1 MSELEQRIAKYIETR
16 FNVDST
22 EAERILNDAKKTVPE
37 NQQNEVIRYLA
48 ESLSS
53 REVTTVDGIN
63 EIINTKVE
71 EIRTTELRIQQ
82 ETQKKAEKAQQIEDS
97 YIRDI
102 NNAREA
108 KKNAEVAEKP
118 KSMEEILNEPIDL
131 SPEIQNKINIMFK
144 NFDYAKFMEEVE
156 PLRKEV
162 EQKAEKKVDE
172 TPSIKEFC
180 DKVDMKKETLKHA
193 TTKGLAFELT
203 KRFCKENGITDR
215 KQRRDIYDVILGQT
229 EQAEAEKVVKE
240 KIGPSFVLTPEQKA
254 LADRLRDPAS
264 KARSLHLLSF
274 LYDQVDIQLKK
285 LEEAKT
291 PEEIKQAH
299 TDLVTYN
306 LGIER
311 WSINQQML
319 AIRELLE
326 NKEMT
331 QAQYMAMRAGLDALD
346 QGIVQKYNLKQRC
359 IDQGVS
365 IEDEKAKILEDL
377 ERGNTNISGKD
388 IKVEIDQLKELL
400 EKNPDLLI
408 AFREDYFEKLIK
420 NKTREIEELDEKL
433 LTAEG
438 KEKEALQK
446 EKEADEKRLEEL
458 KQKNLTDVAEP
469 FLNLY
474 SKSLLKDMLNTSTKA
489 LVDLD
494 IAIDRDPIEVV
505 KEQREQFIDSL
516 AKSIANSA
524 VPKREI
530 ELSILDEEDLSL
542 KQRVELLTRV
552 SKEPYKDN
560 PKQLQRIDNLH
571 FITNAYIDAVDKN
584 DLSGKTLSERR
595 KTLEYFEEF
604 YSKGGNVLE
613 LCRGF
618 NKDTADKKLEE
629 LNIPEEYRDF
639 FKDLFIPICEEI
651 PKAEIVHNLM
661 KDTKIMFSGVEKKL
675 RETAVR
681 SDKEENERDGY
692 VAEAFKKTFKKFK
705 KGRSKEEVSTAMDYF
720 HEFYTDLDKVQAFM
734 SGIDKDN
741 IDEKMDEIQ
750 VPEEA
755 RPFMRQLVREGLK
768 TIKPKDI
775 VYPFSE
781 YNEALMR
788 TETNI
793 RRSLQPRQDKEKGED
808 EVADTKETNAQTDE
822 KVEVAAEQPKTVIP
836 EKEEVPVADSEK
848 KQATEQVAGIV
859 EEPAVDSPKTPSKED
874 RKAELLRVA
883 SGIKAPAIT
892 EQSTEIRAATQEL
905 VEAEK
910 AKTEDK
916 TVPTPEKQDEE
927 TKASP
932 KNEGEDREE

>member
-22 EAERILNDAKKTVPE
+22 EAERILDEAKKNVPE

-82 ETQKKAEKAQQIEDS
+82 ETQKRAVKAQQIEDS
-97 YIRDI
+97 YIKDI
-102 NNAREA
+102 NNAREE

-131 SPEIQNKINIMFK
+131 SPEIQNKINIMFE
-144 NFDYAKFMEEVE
+144 NFDYEKFREEVE
-156 PLRKEV
+156 PIRKEV

-180 DKVDMKKETLKHA
+180 DKVDMKKEMVNHV
-193 TTKGLAFELT
+193 TTKGLAMELA
-203 KRFCKENGITDR
+203 KRFCNENGIADR
-215 KQRRDIYDVILGQT
+215 KQRKDIYKAILGQT

-240 KIGPSFVLTPEQKA
+240 KIGPAFVLTPEQKA

-264 KARSLHLLSF
+264 KARSLNLLSF
-274 LYDQVDIQLKK
+274 YYDQVDIQFKK
-285 LEEAKT
+285 LEVAKT
-291 PEEIKQAH
+291 PEEIKQAQ

-311 WSINQQML
+311 WSINQQL
-319 AIRELLE
+319 LCIRELYE

-331 QAQYMAMRAGLDALD
+331 PAQYIAIKAGLDALD
-346 QGIVQKYNLKQRC
+346 QGIQQKYNLKQRC

-365 IEDEKAKILEDL
+365 IEEEKAKILADL
-377 ERGNTNISGKD
+377 GRGKFNTVGKG
-388 IKVEIDQLKELL
+388 IEAEVDQLKELL
-400 EKNPDLLI
+400 EANPDLLI

-420 NKTREIEELDEKL
+420 NEMRDIEALDEKL
-433 LTAEG
+433 LTADDKEREKLL
-438 KEKEALQK
+438 KEKK
-446 EKEADEKRLEEL
+446 ADEERLEVL

-469 FLNLY
+469 FLKLY
-474 SKSLLKDMLNTSTKA
+474 SQSLLKDMLDASTKA
-489 LVDLD
+489 LIDLD
-494 IAIDRDPIEVV
+494 IAIDKDPIEAV

-516 AKSIANSA
+516 AKSIFNSA
-524 VPKREI
+524 VPKKEI
-530 ELSILDEEDLSL
+530 ELSILDAKDLSI

-552 SKEPYKDN
+552 SKEPYKDQ
-560 PKQLQRIDNLH
+560 PKQLERIDNLH
-571 FITNAYIDAVDKN
+571 FITNAYIDAVRKN
-584 DLSGKTLSERR
+584 DLSGKTLSEKR
-595 KTLEYFEEF
+595 KTLVYFEEF
-604 YSKGGNVLE
+604 YSKDGNVLK

-618 NKDTADKKLEE
+618 NKDTADQKLEE
-629 LNIPEEYRDF
+629 LNIPEEYREF

-651 PKAEIVHNLM
+651 PKAGVVHNLM
-661 KDTKIMFSGVEKKL
+661 KDTKIMFSGVEREL
-675 RETAVR
+675 RENAVR
-681 SDKEENERDGY
+681 ADKEENDRDGY

-705 KGRSKEEVSTAMDYF
+705 KGRSKDEVSAAMDYF
-720 HEFYTDLDKVQAFM
+720 HDFYSDLDKVQAFM
-734 SGIDKDN
+734 SGINKEN
-741 IDEKMDEIQ
+741 IDEKMVEMK

-755 RPFMRQLVREGLK
+755 RPFMKQLVLAGLK

-781 YNEALMR
+781 YNESLKR

-793 RRSLQPRQDKEKGED
+793 RRSLQPKQDKEKGEE
-808 EVADTKETNAQTDE
+808 EVADTKETNESTDE
-822 KVEVAAEQPKTVIP
+822 KVEVAAEQPKATIP
-836 EKEEVPVADSEK
+836 EKEEVPVADFVE
-848 KQATEQVAGIV
+848 KQATEQVAEIV

-883 SGIKAPAIT
+883 SAIKAPAIT

-905 VEAEK
+905 VEVAK
-910 AKTEDK
+910 AKSEDK
-916 TVPTPEKQDEE
+916 TVATPEKQDEE